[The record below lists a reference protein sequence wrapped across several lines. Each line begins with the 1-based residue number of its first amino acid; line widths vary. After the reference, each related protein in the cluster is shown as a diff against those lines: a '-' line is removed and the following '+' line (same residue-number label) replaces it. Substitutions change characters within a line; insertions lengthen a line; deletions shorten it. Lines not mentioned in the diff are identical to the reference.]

1 MNKIYFFNAANFNF
15 AEIDLRKK
23 NVFFVGDNGSGK
35 TTAIRAIH
43 YYYNSDVKAL
53 GIDPNKESFKDFYFM
68 PLIKMNEHFF
78 KLGYSQNKLFMSVK
92 KLIFL
97 ITL

>member
-1 MNKIYFFNAANFNF
+1 MNKIYFFNAANFSF

-43 YYYNSDVKAL
+43 
-53 GIDPNKESFKDFYFM
+53 F
-68 PLIKMNEHFF
+68 
-78 KLGYSQNKLFMSVK
+78 
-92 KLIFL
+92 
-97 ITL
+97 ITIPMLKH

>member
-1 MNKIYFFNAANFNF
+1 MNKIYFFNAANFGF

-53 GIDPNKESFKDFYFM
+53 GIDPNKESFKDFYFKYDNSFIVYEFDDYFVLM
-68 PLIKMNEHFF
+68 YKRSGEIKKN
-78 KLGYSQNKLFMSVK
+78 
-92 KLIFL
+92 I
-97 ITL
+97 